1 MLKRLRL
8 KNFRNFE
15 NFEVVFDPKI
25 NLIVGPNAIGKT
37 SLLEAVHFLSTG
49 RSFRT
54 AHLHELIRHGES
66 TFTIEAEFTENG
78 IPGSLQITYDGT
90 KRKVLHN
97 ATTYHNFS
105 SLLGTLPSVVLT
117 PTDSELITGT
127 PSYRRRFLNIHLSQN
142 QPLYLYH
149 LARYSRALKQ
159 RNTLLKM
166 GQISGIEAFEG
177 PMSVA
182 AEYIHQERENVL
194 ESILERAQLFLK
206 RLTPE
211 TENLSLRYLP
221 SLVKQGFA
229 ETREKELEA
238 KTTLHGPHRD
248 DFSIRLTDREAK
260 GFASEGQKRSIVAAL
275 KLAEWKEGAL
285 FGIDDFGVHLD
296 EKRKKALLQETK
308 KLGQVFLT
316 APEPIPNLDCKE
328 ISFATLPA
336 LLA

>member
-15 NFEVVFDPKI
+15 HFEVAFDPKI

-37 SLLEAVHFLSTG
+37 SLLEAIHFLSTG
-49 RSFRT
+49 RSFRP
-54 AHLHELIRHGES
+54 AHLHELIRHGENS
-66 TFTIEAEFTENG
+66 FAIEAEFIENG
-78 IPGSLQITYDGT
+78 APGSLQITYDGT

-97 ATTYHNFS
+97 ASTYHNFA

-166 GQISGIEAFEG
+166 GQINGIEAFEG

-182 AEYIHQERENVL
+182 AEYIHHEREKAL
-194 ESILERAQLFLK
+194 ESILGRAQQFLEL
-206 RLTPE
+206 LTPK
-211 TENLSLRYLP
+211 TEKLSLRYLP
-221 SLVKQGFA
+221 SLVKQGFS

-296 EKRKKALLQETK
+296 EMRKEALVLETK

-316 APEPIPNLDCKE
+316 APELINNLDCKE
-328 ISFATLPA
+328 ITLAASSVLPA
-336 LLA
+336 

>member
-15 NFEVVFDPKI
+15 KLEVQFDPKI

-37 SLLEAVHFLSTG
+37 SLLEAIHFLSTG

-54 AHLHELIRHGES
+54 AHLHELIRHGENS
-66 TFTIEAEFTENG
+66 FTIEAEFTENG
-78 IPGSLQITYDGT
+78 IPSSLQITYDGAR
-90 KRKVLHN
+90 RKVLHN
-97 ATTYHNFS
+97 ATTHHNFS

-159 RNTLLKM
+159 RNALLKM

-177 PMSVA
+177 PMSIA
-182 AEYIHQERENVL
+182 AEHIHQEREKAL
-194 ESILERAQLFLK
+194 ESILERAQLYLK
-206 RLTPE
+206 KLTPE
-211 TENLSLRYLP
+211 TEKLLLRYLP
-221 SLVKQGFA
+221 SLVKNGYA
-229 ETREKELEA
+229 ESREKERDA
-238 KTTLHGPHRD
+238 KTTLYGPHRD
-248 DFSIRLTDREAK
+248 DFSIQLTGKEAK

-275 KLAEWKEGAL
+275 KLAEWNEGDL

-296 EKRKKALLQETK
+296 EARKEALLHEITK
-308 KLGQVFLT
+308 LDQVFLT
-316 APEPIPNLDCKE
+316 LPHKISIPSKCIELPEK
-328 ISFATLPA
+328 A
-336 LLA
+336 LA